1 MSGHMRYYFTSHGK
15 KNKKGPVSKDSYSQE
30 QAVENRDVILNWKVT
45 SEIDMPDFKRESV
58 FCGLE
63 VPAVCLC
70 LSSDC
75 CLQPAAQ
82 AADGNTA
89 LRRCETRWYVSKNT
103 STSNSLY
110 FTAHVWRNR
119 TREDMPV
126 PQLIEVRGN
135 RWILAI
141 CFCKLCQ
148 PPVASPCE
156 CVIDWLVCGWRGWMR
171 VIGGEG

>member
-1 MSGHMRYYFTSHGK
+1 MLYWTGK
-15 KNKKGPVSKDSYSQE
+15 SPVKSICLISR
-30 QAVENRDVILNWKVT
+30 ENQ
-45 SEIDMPDFKRESV
+45 F

-63 VPAVCLC
+63 APAVCLC

-82 AADGNTA
+82 AADGNAA

-126 PQLIEVRGN
+126 PQLIEERGN

-156 CVIDWLVCGWRGWMR
+156 CVIDWLVCGWRGCEWL
-171 VIGGEG
+171 GEKANPAHPLFRQS